1 MLSVNLIL
9 AHLVNLQNGWFR
21 KDGEATVLFVPP
33 TPNSSLARALR
44 EITKNSD
51 VKMRIVERG
60 GTSIKRKLQRSNPF
74 RPENCEREDCLVCQT
89 GGKGN
94 CETEGVTYSIECL
107 ECGADKREGEYRG
120 HTSQNTYTRGR
131 KHLQDLDQKLDGSV
145 LWKHALRKHN
155 GSVPDYRMN
164 VTGVY
169 GQDTMIRQISEAVR
183 INEKGMA
190 NLMNDKTEWQ
200 LNHVPRVA
208 TV

>member
-1 MLSVNLIL
+1 M
-9 AHLVNLQNGWFR
+9 
-21 KDGEATVLFVPP
+21 
-33 TPNSSLARALR
+33 
-44 EITKNSD
+44 
-51 VKMRIVERG
+51 
-60 GTSIKRKLQRSNPF
+60 
-74 RPENCEREDCLVCQT
+74 VCQT

-94 CETEGVTYSIECL
+94 CETESTTYNIECL
-107 ECGADKREGEYRG
+107 ACGADEAEGEYRG

-131 KHLQDLDQKLDGSV
+131 KHLKDLDQKLDGCV

-169 GQDTMIRQISEAVR
+169 RKDTMIRQISEAVQ
-183 INEKGMA
+183 IKEKGMA
-190 NLMNDKTEWQ
+190 NLMNDKMEWQ